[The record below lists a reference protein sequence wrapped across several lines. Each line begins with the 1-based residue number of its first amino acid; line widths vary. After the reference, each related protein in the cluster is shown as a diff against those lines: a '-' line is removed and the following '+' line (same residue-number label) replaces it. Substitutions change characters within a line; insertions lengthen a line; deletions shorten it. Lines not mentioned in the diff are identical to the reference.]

1 MEHRDSKFREFDG
14 MLDDAKMG
22 KLDAVLISH
31 PEVLGD
37 NYEELIENLSRIA
50 EAGLL
55 LGIAGRQGADLTK
68 RS

>member
-1 MEHRDSKFREFDG
+1 MCHRDSKFQEFDK

-31 PEVLGD
+31 QEVLGD

-50 EAGLL
+50 ETGLL
-55 LGIAGRQGADLTK
+55 LGISVRK
-68 RS
+68 PN